1 MKRLF
6 AILFALTATA
16 ATVAQAEPTRIA
28 PSVKTPTSFAIF
40 IDRTSYDRCREA
52 VDEYRDA
59 VQADG
64 LGTYI
69 ICDDW
74 QSPEPVRE
82 CILALAADKRM
93 PLEGVVFIGDIPI
106 AMLRDAQHLSS
117 AFKMNQAADRKKSSI
132 PSDRFYDDFDLK
144 FDFIDRDADNPLY
157 FYYSL
162 RHDSAHHLC
171 SDIYSAR
178 IKPLVREGVDK
189 YGELAAYLR
198 KAAAEHRAAN
208 RLDNMFVFC
217 GHGYNSEAYDAWA
230 GEQVALREQLPSM
243 RRSGHRIA
251 CCTFDTRFPMKRYLM
266 QHLQDETLDVAICHH
281 HGAPD
286 TQYING
292 YQDVSDV
299 RASIENVKRYL
310 RSKTAGYD
318 DAEKRVGNYMQS
330 LDVPR
335 SWFDLSDSTRM
346 ADSLYNRELDIDL
359 LDIYGMKPA
368 ARFVMFDACFNGS
381 FHLDE
386 YVAGAYIFGGGKT
399 VTAMANSVNSLQ
411 DKWPDRYMGLLAC
424 GVRVGQWARGT
435 FYLESH
441 IIGDPTLRF
450 ENAEDAKGFN
460 EAMTLHARDDKYWLN
475 TLRKSDYP
483 DIQAYALRRLSEN
496 GYRGIV
502 PLLADTFRTSPYG
515 TVRMECLKL
524 LSTKHAPEFTELLPA
539 ALEDDYEL
547 VRRMAANY
555 IGRSGDDS
563 LIAADV
569 EALVNAYISNRVTY
583 HTSDALALLD
593 PDKTKAEIARRFAA
607 QPEAAFGGSNEAAYI
622 DRVERSEKSL
632 QRDMEYI
639 FDAANPQKR
648 RLSEIKSFRNYH
660 YHRAVPQLIRFAEDP
675 SQDEELRTAAV
686 EALGWFVLSYQRPAI
701 EEAMH
706 RLAAEEA
713 SAAVKNEARKTLAR
727 LAAY

>member
-1 MKRLF
+1 MKKLFTLLF
-6 AILFALTATA
+6 AVAAATA
-16 ATVAQAEPTRIA
+16 YAEPTEIA
-28 PSVKTPTSFAIF
+28 PSVKTPTSFAVF
-40 IDRTSYDRCREA
+40 IDRASYDRCREA
-52 VDEYRDA
+52 VAEYRDA

-64 LGTYI
+64 LATYI

-74 QSPEPVRE
+74 QSPEPIRE
-82 CILALAADKRM
+82 RILALAADKRM
-93 PLEGVVFIGDIPI
+93 PLEGVVFIGDVPV

-117 AFKMNQAADRKKSSI
+117 AFKMNQAADWKKSSI

-144 FDFIDRDADNPLY
+144 FDFIRRDADNPLY

-162 RHDSAHHLC
+162 RHDSAHHIR

-189 YGELAAYLR
+189 YEELAAYLR
-198 KAAAEHRAAN
+198 KAAAEHGAVN

-251 CCTFDTRFPMKRYLM
+251 ACTFETRFPMKRYLL
-266 QHLQDETLDVAICHH
+266 QHLQDETLDIAVCHH

-299 RASIENVKRYL
+299 RASIANVKRYL
-310 RSKTAGYD
+310 RSKTVGYD
-318 DAEKRVGNYMQS
+318 NAEKRIADYMSS

-346 ADSLYNRELDIDL
+346 ADSLFNRELDIDL
-359 LDIYGMKPA
+359 TDIYEAKPS

-386 YVAGAYIFGGGKT
+386 YVAGAYIFGRGKT
-399 VTAMANSVNSLQ
+399 VVTMANSVNSLQ

-424 GVRVGQWARGT
+424 GVRIGQWARGT

-450 ENAEDAKGFN
+450 ENVEGVKGFN
-460 EAMTLHARDDKYWLN
+460 EAMTLHADDDKYWLN
-475 TLRKSDYP
+475 TLRKSEYP
-483 DIQAYALRRLSEN
+483 DIQAFALRCLSEN
-496 GYRGIV
+496 RYRDIV
-502 PLLADTFRTSPYG
+502 PLLVDTFRSSSYG

-524 LSTKHAPEFTELLPA
+524 LSTKHAPEFVELLPLA
-539 ALEDDYEL
+539 MKDDYEL

-555 IGRSGDDS
+555 VGRCGDDA
-563 LIAADV
+563 LIAADI

-593 PDKTKAEIARRFAA
+593 PDKTKAEIERRFAA
-607 QPEAAFGGSNEAAYI
+607 QPEAAFGESNRTAYLERV
-622 DRVERSEKSL
+622 DRNEKSL
-632 QRDMEYI
+632 RRDIEYI
-639 FDAANPQKR
+639 FNVDNPQKR

-660 YHRAVPQLIRFAEDP
+660 YHRAVPQLSRFAQAA
-675 SQDEELRTAAV
+675 SQDEELRIAVV
-686 EALGWFVLSYQRPAI
+686 EALGWFVLSYQRPLI
-701 EEAMH
+701 EEAA
-706 RLAAEEA
+706 RRIAAEDA
-713 SAAVKNEARKTLAR
+713 SAAVKDEAKKTLAR

>member
-1 MKRLF
+1 MKKLFTLLF
-6 AILFALTATA
+6 AIASATA
-16 ATVAQAEPTRIA
+16 YAEPTEIA
-28 PSVKTPTSFAIF
+28 PSVKTPTSFAVF
-40 IDRTSYDRCREA
+40 IDRASYDRCREA
-52 VDEYRDA
+52 VEAYRAA

-74 QSPEPVRE
+74 QSPDEVRE
-82 CILALAADKRM
+82 RILALASDKRM
-93 PLEGVVFIGDIPI
+93 PLEGVVFVGDVPI

-162 RHDSAHHLC
+162 RHDSAHHIR

-178 IKPLVREGVDK
+178 IKPVVREGVDK
-189 YGELAAYLR
+189 YEALSAYLR
-198 KAAAEHRAAN
+198 KAAAEHGAAN
-208 RLDNMFVFC
+208 RLDHMFVFC

-230 GEQVALREQLPSM
+230 GEQVALREQIPSM

-251 CCTFDTRFPMKRYLM
+251 CCTFETRFPMKRYLL
-266 QHLQDETLDVAICHH
+266 QHLQDETLDIAICHH
-281 HGAPD
+281 HGSPEV
-286 TQYING
+286 QYLNG
-292 YQDVSDV
+292 YQDVSDA
-299 RASIENVKRYL
+299 RASIANVKRYL
-310 RSKTAGYD
+310 RSKTVGYD
-318 DAEKRVGNYMQS
+318 DAEKRVGDYMRS

-335 SWFDLSDSTRM
+335 SWFDMSDSTRM
-346 ADSLYNRELDIDL
+346 VDSLYNRELDIDL
-359 LDIYGMKPA
+359 LDIYEAEPA

-386 YVAGAYIFGGGKT
+386 YVAGAYIFGRGKT
-399 VTAMANSVNSLQ
+399 VVAMANSVNSLQ
-411 DKWPDRYMGLLAC
+411 DKWPDRYIGLLAC

-450 ENAEDAKGFN
+450 ENAESVGGFN
-460 EAMTLHARDDKYWLN
+460 EAMTLRARDDKYWLN

-483 DIQAYALRRLSEN
+483 DIQAYALRSLSEN
-496 GYRGIV
+496 RYRDIV
-502 PLLADTFRTSPYG
+502 PLLVSTFRESPYG

-524 LSTKHAPEFTELLPA
+524 LSAKHAPEFVELLPV
-539 ALEDDYEL
+539 ALKDDYEL

-555 IGRSGDDS
+555 MGRCGDDA

-569 EALVNAYISNRVTY
+569 EAVVNAYISNRVTY
-583 HTSDALALLD
+583 HTTDALTLFD
-593 PDKTKAEIARRFAA
+593 PDKTAAEISRRFAA
-607 QPEAAFGGSNEAAYI
+607 QPEAAFGESNEAAYL
-622 DRVERSEKSL
+622 DRVERGEKSL
-632 QRDMEYI
+632 QRDIEYI
-639 FDAANPQKR
+639 FDTANPQKR

-660 YHRAVPQLIRFAEDP
+660 YHRAVPQIIRFAEDA

-686 EALGWFVLSYQRPAI
+686 EALGWFGLSYQRPLI
-701 EEAMH
+701 EEAAG
-706 RLAAEEA
+706 RLAAEDASESVKREA
-713 SAAVKNEARKTLAR
+713 QKTLAR